1 MLVDAV
7 WSSVWQ
13 WTSAWGQLVI
23 HPGSWLALIFLVMH
37 TAGLARYERKRFA
50 TRLTPPFPLALR
62 AWGMGLVLG
71 AGASLCSLWG
81 QWAIRPA
88 DLAWIWGCTALL
100 AIMRARWACIAYS
113 AGLVALLQ
121 CGVAFAPVAE
131 LPAAWQPYVRS
142 LLEVRVLDWLWI
154 ACLAHLAE
162 WLLIRLDG
170 SQGARPV
177 LVKGKPALQ
186 FHRIWPFP
194 LVLGLA
200 PVPLLLGFGCL
211 NYDKPLEREK
221 RLASTMTL
229 GYTLILAGLIT
240 LAEVWPMGVWAA
252 AAFSIAGH
260 EGIAICNRLRVK
272 RLRPYYVSD
281 GNGIKVIAVMPGS
294 PAQQMGIKP
303 GDVVHRVNGK
313 SVPTM
318 AALLQVTEKAAFCKL
333 EVLDEQDDRHIM
345 QKALYEDDPRHL
357 GIIGSSSAGLSI
369 PQTTAVRSGTTASQ

>member
-1 MLVDAV
+1 MDAV

-23 HPGSWLALIFLVMH
+23 HPGSWLALIFLVKH

-62 AWGMGLVLG
+62 AWVMGLLLG
-71 AGASLCSLWG
+71 AGFSLCSLWG
-81 QWAIRPA
+81 QWVIRPT
-88 DLAWIWGCTALL
+88 DLAWIWACTALL

-121 CGVAFAPVAE
+121 CGVTFAPVAE
-131 LPAAWQPYVRS
+131 LPVTWQPYVRS

-154 ACLAHLAE
+154 VCLAHLAE

>member
-1 MLVDAV
+1 
-7 WSSVWQ
+7 
-13 WTSAWGQLVI
+13 
-23 HPGSWLALIFLVMH
+23 
-37 TAGLARYERKRFA
+37 
-50 TRLTPPFPLALR
+50 
-62 AWGMGLVLG
+62 
-71 AGASLCSLWG
+71 
-81 QWAIRPA
+81 
-88 DLAWIWGCTALL
+88 
-100 AIMRARWACIAYS
+100 
-113 AGLVALLQ
+113 
-121 CGVAFAPVAE
+121 
-131 LPAAWQPYVRS
+131 
-142 LLEVRVLDWLWI
+142 VRVLDWLWI